1 MFLKRLSLLNF
12 RNYSSLSLEFDQRP
26 TIFLGNNA
34 VGKSN
39 LLEAIYFLST
49 TKSSRAETESE
60 IIKVEEEVT
69 RVQGVIIE
77 KGKGKREK
85 SENILEINLQNN
97 EGQFRKQVKVNGIPR
112 RTVDF
117 IGTLV
122 AVIFYPADLNMVT
135 GSPSLRRW
143 HLDLSLAQVDSHYK
157 KTLTQYEQIVVARN
171 RVLKRIREGEGQGD
185 ELIYWNQE
193 LVKLGKVISDKRNE
207 FFEFVKGLKDP
218 LGNFEFIYKPSNIS
232 GERLD
237 QYSGREI
244 ASATT
249 LVGPHRDDFSVNDK
263 KRNLAHF
270 GSRGEQRLA
279 TLAFKL
285 AQLEYMAEVL
295 GERPILL
302 LDDVFS
308 ELDAKHRGQ
317 VIDIVGR
324 QQTILATVELEH
336 ISKKFLN
343 SARILKVEDG
353 KISE

>member
-122 AVIFYPADLNMVT
+122 AVIFYPADINMVT

-171 RVLKRIREGEGQGD
+171 RVLKM
-185 ELIYWNQE
+185 
-193 LVKLGKVISDKRNE
+193 ISDKRNE